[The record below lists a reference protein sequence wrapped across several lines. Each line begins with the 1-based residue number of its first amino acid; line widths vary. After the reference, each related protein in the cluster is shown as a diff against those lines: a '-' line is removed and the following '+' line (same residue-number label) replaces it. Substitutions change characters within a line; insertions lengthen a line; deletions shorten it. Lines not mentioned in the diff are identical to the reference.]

1 VLVDSTAEPDP
12 NAPRGTV
19 IYGSSNPAGVLET
32 IKHALA
38 EVRRGGLDAG
48 GLYRTLTVAI
58 DTVRVR
64 QDKPPLSAAQVA
76 QGKRMLVEAT
86 VGLTV
91 SSLLSLLALILV
103 MAHAFRAEHRWWIV
117 LMLLFPPLGITY
129 VLIHVEGEHRW
140 FKFATLFAQAAPYVV
155 AMATAWRFVALFM
168 AV

>member
-1 VLVDSTAEPDP
+1 
-12 NAPRGTV
+12 
-19 IYGSSNPAGVLET
+19 
-32 IKHALA
+32 
-38 EVRRGGLDAG
+38 
-48 GLYRTLTVAI
+48 VAI

-103 MAHAFRAEHRWWIV
+103 MAHAFRAQHRWWIV
-117 LMLLFPPLGITY
+117 LMFLFPPLGITY
-129 VLIHVEGEHRW
+129 VLIHVEGERRW

-155 AMATAWRFVALFM
+155 AMATAWRFVALFSG
-168 AV
+168 